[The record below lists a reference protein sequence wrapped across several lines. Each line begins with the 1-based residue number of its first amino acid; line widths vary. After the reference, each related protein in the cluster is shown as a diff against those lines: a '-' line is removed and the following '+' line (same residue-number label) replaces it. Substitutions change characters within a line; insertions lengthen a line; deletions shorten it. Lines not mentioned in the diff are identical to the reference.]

1 MWNAKKTANL
11 SQSNLSRQGQV
22 DKRET
27 GLIDSAVKNMREG
40 KWENEEF
47 AGELTDQK
55 YERIFFKCRSSLLV
69 GFKIVTS

>member
-40 KWENEEF
+40 KW
-47 AGELTDQK
+47 
-55 YERIFFKCRSSLLV
+55 
-69 GFKIVTS
+69 